1 MLGDVIGSVALLA
14 LEVCCEQKKKKIK
27 PVSSVSVMTQH
38 FKPLKNVQFLQILNL
53 PVFALERK
61 VA

>member
-14 LEVCCEQKKKKIK
+14 LEIFCEQKRNQ
-27 PVSSVSVMTQH
+27 VSSVSVTTQH

>member
-14 LEVCCEQKKKKIK
+14 LEVCCEQKKKIK